1 LFDILPQLIHIFSAP
16 AFESMHSITMPI
28 TTIGRTVLCSP
39 CLKYDDNNN
48 NNNQRRRRLRS
59 RRTHTLS
66 KSTKSKSKSEDEEE
80 ERRTTNEAVELL
92 KAMEN
97 ARENEKRQESPGAG
111 LSSEDSAVAA
121 FADMIN
127 TSLNASTNQN
137 RKKSIEDIKSIS
149 IASEMS
155 IEAKRG
161 KSEQKM
167 FAVVGDFLD
176 LFWVL
181 IKGAHIVKKK
191 DGRV

>member
-1 LFDILPQLIHIFSAP
+1 
-16 AFESMHSITMPI
+16 MHSITMPI

-48 NNNQRRRRLRS
+48 NNNQRRRRRLRS

-167 FAVVGDFLD
+167 FTVVGDFLD